1 MPAENVSSERSA
13 GPRLPRMIAVGLHL
27 AIGVAPYLLTG
38 LVAPPA
44 GVYGLAVVWLLFFG
58 AVWRWQP
65 RQPWL
70 LLVVPVAAFAV
81 WVAVVSA
88 GDAWL
93 GWTA

>member
-1 MPAENVSSERSA
+1 M
-13 GPRLPRMIAVGLHL
+13 GLHL
-27 AIGVAPYLLTG
+27 AIGVVPYLLTG

-44 GVYGLAVVWLLFFG
+44 GVYGLAVVWLALFA
-58 AVWRWQP
+58 AVWRWRP

-70 LLVVPVAAFAV
+70 LLLVPAAAIV
-81 WVAVVSA
+81 LWVAVVSA